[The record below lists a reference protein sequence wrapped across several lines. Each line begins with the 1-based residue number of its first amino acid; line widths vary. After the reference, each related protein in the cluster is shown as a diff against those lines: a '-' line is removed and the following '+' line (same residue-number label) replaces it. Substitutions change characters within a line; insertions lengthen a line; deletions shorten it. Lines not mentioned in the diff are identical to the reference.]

1 MRSPGCNR
9 RPTVVKDGD
18 ELDKLA
24 LAMDKNS
31 ICPIFCVSNVSGEGL
46 SKLKEF
52 ISLLSSRIRSS
63 GLFKSPTD
71 PIEFLIDGIYQVTG
85 VGIVVAGTLKS
96 GTVTPGT
103 TLLLGPDK
111 IGTFKPVVVKT
122 IHHKR
127 VAVESAIS
135 G

>member
-1 MRSPGCNR
+1 M
-9 RPTVVKDGD
+9 
-18 ELDKLA
+18 
-24 LAMDKNS
+24 
-31 ICPIFCVSNVSGEGL
+31 
-46 SKLKEF
+46 
-52 ISLLSSRIRSS
+52 
-63 GLFKSPTD
+63 
-71 PIEFLIDGIYQVTG
+71 TG

-111 IGTFKPVVVKT
+111 IGTFKPIMVKT

-127 VAVESAIS
+127 VAVDSAIS